1 MSSMTTPDTLPP
13 RLVLRMHAMLRN
25 PRTLERV
32 LGLVLWGALL
42 AVLLN
47 ISR

>member
-1 MSSMTTPDTLPP
+1 MTTPDALPT
-13 RLVLRMHAMLRN
+13 RIAVRMHAMLRN

-32 LGLVLWGALL
+32 LGLVLWGALI